1 MKYLLVLVVVLIA
14 IGIWRSK
21 REGRAPPAARK
32 GPGPSADGKRAIE
45 MVSCAVCG
53 VHCPRTDAL
62 AGKRGLYC
70 SAQHRGQAE
79 P

>member
-1 MKYLLVLVVVLIA
+1 MKYLLVLIVVLIA
-14 IGIWRSK
+14 IGIWRSN
-21 REGRAPPAARK
+21 REGRTPPPARK
-32 GPGPSADGKRAIE
+32 APDGKRAIE

-62 AGKRGLYC
+62 AGKQGLYC
-70 SAQHRGQAE
+70 TAQHRSQAE